1 MISIKK
7 GLPMKKHL
15 LLVLKII
22 CGVLVLLW
30 LVDNFITNSNRKKQQ
45 SVSQQYLL
53 EQTCVND
60 CVNGF
65 KDKKYNDITKKFNFN
80 QEDIENYCKCAC
92 QESIKNGKNPD
103 DSSETCVNKYLHPGR
118 VTDEFDKCV
127 RLGTSKY
134 NEDIFWGS
142 FAKQQN
148 MTVEQVKQALYPM
161 DFKLYVSCICEHKSA
176 DVCGKLVGAQALLDA
191 TFEQCIKVN
200 KEQLKISFEQIK
212 SRNPQKE
219 TDLLQS
225 KEQDI
230 KNYCKCFI
238 NKQQNIKK
246 ETLSVIEKAD
256 KLKVAEKGC
265 VDLYF

>member
-1 MISIKK
+1 
-7 GLPMKKHL
+7 MKKHL

-92 QESIKNGKNPD
+92 QESVKNGKNPD

-134 NEDIFWGS
+134 NEDVIWES

-148 MTVEQVKQALYPM
+148 MTVEQVKQSSYPM
-161 DFKLYVSCICEHKSA
+161 DFKLFVSCICEHKSA
-176 DVCGKLVGAQALLDA
+176 DMCGKLAGAQALLDA

-200 KEQLKISFEQIK
+200 QGQIKVSLEQIK
-212 SRNPQKE
+212 SESLRKE
-219 TDLLQS
+219 ISLSLPTD
-225 KEQDI
+225 QDI
-230 KNYCKCFI
+230 RKYCECFI
-238 NKQQNIKK
+238 DNQNKIKRENI
-246 ETLSVIEKAD
+246 SVIEKGN
-256 KLKVAEKGC
+256 KLMKIVEQKCEKGI
-265 VDLYF
+265 